1 MVGKVPGQT
10 GSRRSR
16 MELSTCL
23 ALFASVGDLMREIFV
38 VVGYWMEALPQV
50 VTVELTWEKTEFCFV
65 VAVASPLYFDLT
77 LLVTMFLKS
86 SSCALP
92 ICVYLRFVKTML

>member
-50 VTVELTWEKTEFCFV
+50 VTVELT
-65 VAVASPLYFDLT
+65 
-77 LLVTMFLKS
+77 
-86 SSCALP
+86 
-92 ICVYLRFVKTML
+92 